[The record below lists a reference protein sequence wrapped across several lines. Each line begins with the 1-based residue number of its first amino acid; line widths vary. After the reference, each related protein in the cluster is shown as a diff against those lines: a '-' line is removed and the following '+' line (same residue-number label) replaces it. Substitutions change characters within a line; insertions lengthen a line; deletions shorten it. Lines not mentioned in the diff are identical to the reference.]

1 MKKVD
6 WPCVLVLVAGAA
18 CLPLTR
24 RRVMSIWLPVV
35 VAVALVAV
43 ALAST
48 ILAPSVCGSVVC
60 VGVVV
65 LVVIVE
71 YKKEQKRDRV
81 HLGNPGCLWPSASLA
96 ARAHSI
102 ARVWRSGGGC
112 DCGQCRC
119 CRSYCS
125 CLSGRGRY
133 GGDDV
138 TAGGLS

>member
-1 MKKVD
+1 
-6 WPCVLVLVAGAA
+6 
-18 CLPLTR
+18 
-24 RRVMSIWLPVV
+24 MSIWLPVV

-81 HLGNPGCLWPSASLA
+81 HLGQPWLSLA
-96 ARAHSI
+96 LCVARSSCALNRS
-102 ARVWRSGGGC
+102 RVAIWWW
-112 DCGQCRC
+112 
-119 CRSYCS
+119 
-125 CLSGRGRY
+125 L
-133 GGDDV
+133 
-138 TAGGLS
+138 